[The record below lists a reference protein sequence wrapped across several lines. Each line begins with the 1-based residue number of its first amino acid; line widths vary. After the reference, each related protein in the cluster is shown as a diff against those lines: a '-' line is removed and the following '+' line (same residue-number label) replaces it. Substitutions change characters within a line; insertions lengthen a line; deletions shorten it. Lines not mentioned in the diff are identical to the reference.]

1 MILPQ
6 GVPSG
11 PEPVSAFTERLMAG
25 RPPRWYLPEGAPR
38 PDPGC
43 LVFRVSYRSEAER
56 IADLVGPRDLGPS
69 IDATTDHALLV
80 LLGEYAQQLGLIK
93 RLQAVPIDQR
103 TREHTPQSKLIEFL
117 VGILGGLEHLE
128 DLNEGPHPLVRD
140 QAVIASWGQA
150 AFAHYSGVSRT
161 MEAADELTL
170 QAVWEALQVVS
181 QPFID
186 AEVMALARQG
196 RPLVVDVDLTG
207 RRVSPTST
215 TYPDADFGWMDDEV
229 AKGYQAA
236 LTSLTGGPCGRLLLS
251 SQRYPG
257 RTQSAEC
264 LQAAVRA
271 AESVLGL
278 HPRRRTELVLG
289 RLHTLATRLDRVQAA
304 LEGERT
310 RQREQFDQLQSARQA
325 EVHWHDEVTRLAAEF
340 KARGRIERPHSQLA
354 KARRQV
360 LQAQKRQHR
369 AGRNLH
375 TLAARLTKLEHE
387 VADLQAQQT
396 DRLEWLA
403 CLESDNATQFN
414 PLTVVLRVDG
424 GFSTDDNL
432 TWLIEMGYVVYT
444 KAHNG
449 QTTAKL
455 HRHLPAG
462 VTWQRVGR
470 NAEAVYLPQQ
480 RIAEC
485 PYLLEALLVRYH
497 LPAGYTYTTL
507 LYYGDRPPPERL
519 KDWFDGYNARQ
530 TIEAGIK
537 EGKGVF
543 PMRRPWVRSPIGLQL
558 QELFSLF
565 AANLVRWAA
574 QWAKHMVR
582 QANRTLRDA
591 LTEVKTLVKDV
602 AHCRARLVYNAV
614 GSCLLL
620 DEHGPYTGSIFL
632 LSEQVCF
639 QHVLPLFKSS
649 SFCARPTT

>member
-6 GVPSG
+6 GGPSQ
-11 PEPVSAFTERLMAG
+11 PEPVSTFIERLMAG
-25 RPPRWYLPEGAPR
+25 DRPRLYLLEGASR
-38 PDPGC
+38 PDAGH

-56 IADLVGPRDLGPS
+56 IADLVGSSELGHT

-80 LLGEYAQQLGLIK
+80 LLGEYAQHLGLIE
-93 RLQAVPIDQR
+93 RLQAVPLNRR
-103 TREHTPQSKLIEFL
+103 TRAHTPQSKLIEFL

-128 DLNEGPHPLVRD
+128 DLNEGSQPLARD
-140 QAVIASWGQA
+140 QAVIASWRQT

-161 MEAADELTL
+161 MEAADEQTF
-170 QAVWEALQVVS
+170 QAVLEALQDVS

-186 AEVMALARQG
+186 AEVMALVRQG

-236 LTSLTGGPCGRLLLS
+236 LTSLTGGPCGRLMLS
-251 SQRYPG
+251 GQRYPG
-257 RTQSAEC
+257 RAQSAEC

-304 LEGERT
+304 LERERT

-325 EVHWHDEVTRLAAEF
+325 EAHWHDEVTRLAAEF
-340 KARGRIERPHSQLA
+340 EAQGRIERPHSQLA

-375 TLAARLTKLEHE
+375 TLAARLTKLDHE

-403 CLESDNATQFN
+403 RLESDNATQLN

-455 HRHLPAG
+455 HKRLPAA

-480 RIAEC
+480 CIAEC
-485 PYLLEALLVRYH
+485 PYPLEALLVRYH

-519 KDWFDGYNARQ
+519 KDWFNDYNARQ

-574 QWAKHMVR
+574 QWARHMVR

-614 GSCLLL
+614 GGCLIL
-620 DEHGPYTGSIFL
+620 DEHGPYAGSIFL
-632 LSEQVCF
+632 LSGQVGY
-639 QHVLPLFKSS
+639 QRVLPFFKSS
-649 SFCARPTT
+649 SFCVRPTT

>member
-1 MILPQ
+1 
-6 GVPSG
+6 
-11 PEPVSAFTERLMAG
+11 
-25 RPPRWYLPEGAPR
+25 
-38 PDPGC
+38 
-43 LVFRVSYRSEAER
+43 VSYRSEAER
-56 IADLVGPRDLGPS
+56 IADLVGPRDLRQA
-69 IDATTDHALLV
+69 IDATTDHTLLV
-80 LLGEYAQQLGLIK
+80 LLGEYAQHLGLTE
-93 RLQAVPIDQR
+93 RLQAVPLDQR
-103 TREHTPQSKLIEFL
+103 TRDHTPQSKLIEFL

-128 DLNEGPHPLVRD
+128 DLNEGPQPLVRD
-140 QAVIASWGQA
+140 QAVIASWGQT

-161 MEAADELTL
+161 MEVADDQTFN
-170 QAVWEALQVVS
+170 AVLEALQVVS

-186 AEVMALARQG
+186 AEVMALVRQG
-196 RPLVVDVDLTG
+196 RALVVDVDLTG
-207 RRVSPTST
+207 RRVSPTSS
-215 TYPDADFGWMDDEV
+215 TYPDADFGWMDNEV

-257 RTQSAEC
+257 RAQSAEC

-271 AESVLGL
+271 AEGVLGL
-278 HPRRRTELVLG
+278 RPRRRIELVQERQHALTV
-289 RLHTLATRLDRVQAA
+289 RLEQVQAV
-304 LEGERT
+304 LERERT
-310 RQREQFDQLQSARQA
+310 RQQEQFDQLQAARQD
-325 EVHWHDEVTRLAAEF
+325 EGRWHGEVTRLAAEYQ
-340 KARGRIERPHSQLA
+340 AHGRIERPHSHLA

-375 TLAARLTKLEHE
+375 TVAARLTKLEHE
-387 VADLQAQQT
+387 GADLQAQQT
-396 DRLEWLA
+396 DQLEWLA
-403 CLESDNATQFN
+403 RLESDNATQLN

-455 HRHLPAG
+455 HRCLPTV

-480 RIAEC
+480 YIAEC
-485 PYLLEALLVRYH
+485 PYPLEALVVRYH

-507 LYYGDRPPPERL
+507 LYFGDRPPPERL

-574 QWAKHMVR
+574 QWAKQMVR

-614 GSCLLL
+614 GGCLIL
-620 DEHGPYTGSIFL
+620 DEHGPYAGSIFL
-632 LSEQVCF
+632 LSGQVCY
-639 QHVLPLFKSS
+639 QHVLPFFKSS
-649 SFCARPTT
+649 SFSALLTT

>member
-1 MILPQ
+1 
-6 GVPSG
+6 V
-11 PEPVSAFTERLMAG
+11 
-25 RPPRWYLPEGAPR
+25 
-38 PDPGC
+38 
-43 LVFRVSYRSEAER
+43 VFRVSYRSEAER
-56 IADLVGPRDLGPS
+56 IADLVGPRDLGS
-69 IDATTDHALLV
+69 TIDATTDHALLV
-80 LLGEYAQQLGLIK
+80 LLGEYVQHLGLIE

-128 DLNEGPHPLVRD
+128 DLNEGPQPLVRD
-140 QAVIASWGQA
+140 QAVIASWGQT

-161 MEAADELTL
+161 MEAANAQTFH
-170 QAVWEALQVVS
+170 AVLEALQVVS

-186 AEVMALARQG
+186 AEVMALVRQG

-215 TYPDADFGWMDDEV
+215 TYPNADFGWMDDEV

-257 RTQSAEC
+257 RAQSAEC

-304 LEGERT
+304 LERERT

-325 EVHWHDEVTRLAAEF
+325 ETHWHNEVTRLAAEF
-340 KARGRIERPHSQLA
+340 EAQGRIERPHSQLA
-354 KARRQV
+354 RARRQV

-396 DRLEWLA
+396 DGLEWLA
-403 CLESDNATQFN
+403 CLESDNATQLN

-432 TWLIEMGYVVYT
+432 AWLIEMGYVVYT

-455 HRHLPAG
+455 HKRLPAA

-480 RIAEC
+480 SIAEC
-485 PYLLEALLVRYH
+485 PYPLEALLVRYH
-497 LPAGYTYTTL
+497 LPTGYTYTTL
-507 LYYGDRPPPERL
+507 LYFGDRPPPERL
-519 KDWFDGYNARQ
+519 KDWFNDYNARQ

-574 QWAKHMVR
+574 QWARQMVR
-582 QANRTLRDA
+582 QANHTLRDA

-602 AHCRARLVYNAV
+602 AHCRARLVHNAV
-614 GSCLLL
+614 GGCLIL
-620 DEHGPYTGSIFL
+620 DEHGPYAGSIFL
-632 LSEQVCF
+632 LSGQVCY
-639 QHVLPLFKSS
+639 QHVLPFFKSS

>member
-6 GVPSG
+6 GVPSQ
-11 PEPVSAFTERLMAG
+11 PEPVSTFAEGLRAG
-25 RPPRWYLPEGAPR
+25 GPPRWYLPESASR
-38 PDPGC
+38 PDPGY

-56 IADLVGPRDLGPS
+56 IADLVGPRDLGS
-69 IDATTDHALLV
+69 TIDATTDHALLV
-80 LLGEYAQQLGLIK
+80 LLGEYAQHLGLIE

-128 DLNEGPHPLVRD
+128 DLNEGPQPLVRD
-140 QAVIASWGQA
+140 QAVIASWGQT

-161 MEAADELTL
+161 MEAANEQTL
-170 QAVWEALQVVS
+170 QAVLEALQGVS

-186 AEVMALARQG
+186 AEVMALVRQG

-229 AKGYQAA
+229 TKGYQAA

-257 RTQSAEC
+257 RAQSAEC

-271 AESVLGL
+271 VESVLGL

-289 RLHTLATRLDRVQAA
+289 RLHTLATRLDRVQVA
-304 LEGERT
+304 LERERT

-325 EVHWHDEVTRLAAEF
+325 EACWHDEVTRLAAEF
-340 KARGRIERPHSQLA
+340 KAQGRIERPHSQLA

-360 LQAQKRQHR
+360 FQAQKRQHR

-375 TLAARLTKLEHE
+375 TLTARLTKLEHE
-387 VADLQAQQT
+387 VANWQDQQT

-403 CLESDNATQFN
+403 CLESDNATQLN

-432 TWLIEMGYVVYT
+432 TWLIEMGYDVYT

-449 QTTAKL
+449 QTTTKL
-455 HRHLPAG
+455 HRHLPAA
-462 VTWQRVGR
+462 VTW
-470 NAEAVYLPQQ
+470 
-480 RIAEC
+480 
-485 PYLLEALLVRYH
+485 
-497 LPAGYTYTTL
+497 
-507 LYYGDRPPPERL
+507 
-519 KDWFDGYNARQ
+519 
-530 TIEAGIK
+530 
-537 EGKGVF
+537 
-543 PMRRPWVRSPIGLQL
+543 
-558 QELFSLF
+558 
-565 AANLVRWAA
+565 
-574 QWAKHMVR
+574 
-582 QANRTLRDA
+582 
-591 LTEVKTLVKDV
+591 
-602 AHCRARLVYNAV
+602 
-614 GSCLLL
+614 
-620 DEHGPYTGSIFL
+620 
-632 LSEQVCF
+632 
-639 QHVLPLFKSS
+639 
-649 SFCARPTT
+649 